1 MNAGQF
7 FANDLSP
14 GISLGR
20 QDFLRTKA
28 MPDGI
33 GSGIVWA
40 NDGRRFGVGGFVLRA
55 HDSKYLKSSW
65 NDYVEQRNP
74 LSEITVASVT
84 GFESPRPCFLTNSS
98 RQNRHFQKS
107 DRLKPSH
114 LSKVSMRKLE
124 KVERPIYS
132 DAEL

>member
-40 NDGRRFGVGGFVLRA
+40 NDSRRFGVGCFVLRA
-55 HDSKYLKSSW
+55 HDSKCLKSSW
-65 NDYVEQRNP
+65 NDYVERYDP
-74 LSEITVASVT
+74 LSGINIV
-84 GFESPRPCFLTNSS
+84 FLTGIESIKNKK
-98 RQNRHFQKS
+98 F
-107 DRLKPSH
+107 
-114 LSKVSMRKLE
+114 SK
-124 KVERPIYS
+124 
-132 DAEL
+132 